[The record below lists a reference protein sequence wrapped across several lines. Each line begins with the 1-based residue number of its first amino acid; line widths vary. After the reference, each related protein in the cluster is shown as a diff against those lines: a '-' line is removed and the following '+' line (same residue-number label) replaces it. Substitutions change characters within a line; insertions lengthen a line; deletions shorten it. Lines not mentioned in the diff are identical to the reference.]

1 MPMRKWIK
9 KLKTLV
15 RIIRRDGLV
24 RGAGNYMS
32 LFQEGNGKATTLC
45 VTGYSPNIKFRQSTS
60 DVHLVLSILYGE
72 EYSIDTRG
80 VEPSVIVDVGSNAG
94 YASVFFANKYPSSRV
109 FSFEPEKSNYELL
122 AYNTDHYP
130 EVVIKNAA
138 IWGEDKDLV
147 PEYDQVDA
155 WSFLFERSK

>member
-1 MPMRKWIK
+1 
-9 KLKTLV
+9 
-15 RIIRRDGLV
+15 
-24 RGAGNYMS
+24 MS

-109 FSFEPEKSNYELL
+109 
-122 AYNTDHYP
+122 
-130 EVVIKNAA
+130 
-138 IWGEDKDLV
+138 LV
-147 PEYDQVDA
+147 L
-155 WSFLFERSK
+155 SRRSLTMSSSLIIRITILRW